1 MQVRIHTHRWR
12 AALVWGLCLCQSFLS
27 YPGLSSSSGMAFAQN
42 GNAPVA
48 GEVVQITASRTKLE
62 IAERFARVVQFPRK
76 ILRVDGFD
84 PAVLSVTALAHDQLR
99 VQGITE
105 GITTMVITDENGA
118 ITTIDV
124 MVAGDARLLQAVLS
138 REYPNTSVTVTKLKD
153 NVLLRGWV
161 VEPQQITEI
170 VDIAKLYYPN
180 VLNQMKMGGPQQV
193 QLRCKVMEVQRSKL
207 RSLGLNFTYLG
218 RNVAFSSTPGA
229 ISPLDAF
236 TVPIGGPPG
245 VGLAQSGFRNAT
257 MSLGIVGDD
266 FAFGGLLEALR
277 EEGLLKIQAEPT
289 ILTRSG
295 EPAKIVSGG
304 EFPIPV
310 PQGLGTIAIE
320 WREFGV
326 RLESVPMILSPN
338 RLKQTIIAE
347 VSERDLTNAV
357 TLNSTTVPGL
367 TKRTVETQVEMN
379 FGQTL
384 AIGGLI
390 SSRKTAQTSKIPFL
404 GELPYVG
411 AAFRRVN
418 YDEAETELLV
428 LITPEFVSAMDPA
441 QVPDKLPGT
450 ASAVPTDRELFGH
463 GVIEVP
469 NYGDPCP
476 NCGPRGGSSTPSG
489 VTGSGLSPIPA
500 DYPLPPAAPGLITPG
515 GPLPPPPSPGI
526 SNPGNGQPSGP
537 WPTERSTPAPQ
548 EFVPP
553 ISSPTGSPG
562 DIPAPPG
569 VTRSRNNASSQ
580 SVAGSS
586 KFSGPRTPA
595 TNRSDVEQA
604 GSRNPASG
612 GLIQPVS
619 GTRP

>member
-1 MQVRIHTHRWR
+1 M
-12 AALVWGLCLCQSFLS
+12 LVVGLCVSQTVML
-27 YPGLSSSSGMAFAQN
+27 PSGMPLATGVAWAQPAH
-42 GNAPVA
+42 APVA
-48 GEVVQITASRTKLE
+48 GDIVQITTSRSKLE
-62 IAERFARVVQFPRK
+62 IAERFAKVLQFPRK

-105 GITTMVITDENGA
+105 GITTLVITDENNV
-118 ITTIDV
+118 ISTIDV
-124 MVAGDARLLQAVLS
+124 MVAGDARLLQAVLR

-193 QLRCKVMEVQRSKL
+193 QLRCKVMEVQRSKM
-207 RSLGLNFTYLG
+207 RALGFNFSYLG
-218 RNVAFSSTPGA
+218 RNVAFSSTPGT
-229 ISPLDAF
+229 ISPLD
-236 TVPIGGPPG
+236 TLSLPIGGPPG
-245 VGLAQSGFRNAT
+245 VGLAQSGLRNAT

-289 ILTRSG
+289 IVTRSG

-347 VSERDLTNAV
+347 VSERDLANAV

-404 GELPYVG
+404 GELPWVG

-428 LITPEFVSAMDPA
+428 LITPEFVAGMDPS
-441 QVPDKLPGT
+441 QVPDNLPGT
-450 ASAVPTDRELFGH
+450 ASAVPTDRELFGQ

-476 NCGPRGGSSTPSG
+476 NCGPGGAASTPPG
-489 VTGSGLSPIPA
+489 LVGPGLSPIPSN
-500 DYPLPPAAPGLITPG
+500 YPLPGPSGLITPG
-515 GPLPPPPSPGI
+515 GPLPPPPSPGM
-526 SNPGNGQPSGP
+526 SDPGLMPTPLPTNREGATQPFNP
-537 WPTERSTPAPQ
+537 EPQ
-548 EFVPP
+548 
-553 ISSPTGSPG
+553 SPTLSPG

-569 VTRSRNNASSQ
+569 VTRNEGKSNT
-580 SVAGSS
+580 SVAAGSS
-586 KFSGPRTPA
+586 RFTGPRNTTRLSAEQGEGKA
-595 TNRSDVEQA
+595 TSSPRM
-604 GSRNPASG
+604 
-612 GLIQPVS
+612 IQPVS